1 MTKVKHMEPKFGVP
15 IRVGRIDRVHLEVSD
30 RENAAKWY
38 GRVLRLK
45 EHIAF
50 GARAGGSMCPLI
62 IEAGDSCTEL
72 LFFVRKLKD
81 VSQCKQFLFKYFVI
95 IF

>member
-50 GARAGGSMCPLI
+50 GAWADDSMSPLI
-62 IEAGDSCTEL
+62 LQAGDSNTEF
-72 LFFVRKLKD
+72 LFFVRKH
-81 VSQCKQFLFKYFVI
+81 QRCFTI
-95 IF
+95 

>member
-45 EHIAF
+45 
-50 GARAGGSMCPLI
+50 
-62 IEAGDSCTEL
+62 
-72 LFFVRKLKD
+72 
-81 VSQCKQFLFKYFVI
+81 
-95 IF
+95 